1 MSLWLYFWN
10 WFKNYTDGASGA
22 KADSFD
28 KIISGFP
35 GFQVQDGPVNR
46 GYLSFGGYML
56 GDTHKSIGK

>member
-1 MSLWLYFWN
+1 MSI
-10 WFKNYTDGASGA
+10 KNYTDGASGA